1 VWRAC
6 CSEPVRCDRPRPDSE
21 SRVPLALFSGPAGAT
36 DALVRIAGGLGDEIG
51 FNAFSWQPIGMSRAA
66 AVDVEAMTADER
78 LELIEALW
86 NSLEDRGIDVT
97 PAQARELQAR
107 TDALRAGRLEC
118 AGIDETLELIRT
130 KRVPR

>member
-1 VWRAC
+1 
-6 CSEPVRCDRPRPDSE
+6 
-21 SRVPLALFSGPAGAT
+21 
-36 DALVRIAGGLGDEIG
+36 
-51 FNAFSWQPIGMSRAA
+51 MSRAA

-97 PAQARELQAR
+97 PAQAQELQAR